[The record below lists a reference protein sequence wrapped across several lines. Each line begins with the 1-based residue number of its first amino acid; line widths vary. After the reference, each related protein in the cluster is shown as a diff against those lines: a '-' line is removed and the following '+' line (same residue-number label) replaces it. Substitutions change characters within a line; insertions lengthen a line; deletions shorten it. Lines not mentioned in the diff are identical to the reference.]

1 MCGIAGVYRF
11 DRRLPPAEDL
21 VALAA
26 MANVQ
31 HYRGPDDCGQGVFG
45 SCALASQRLSILDPS
60 PLGHM
65 PMRTDDGRLALI
77 HNGEIYNYVELRDEL
92 ERLGHVFRS
101 DGDTEVILRAY
112 QQWGPSCVERF
123 VGMWAFA
130 LYDLEARRLLLSRDR
145 LGIKPLYIHH
155 TPERLVFASEIKA
168 VVSFLRSGG
177 APVRPHAPSIA

>member
-31 HYRGPDDCGQGVFG
+31 HHRGPDDRGQVVFG
-45 SCALASQRLSILDPS
+45 SCALANNRLSILDLS

-65 PMRTDDGRLALI
+65 PMRSDDGRLALV
-77 HNGEIYNYVELRDEL
+77 HNGEIYNYVEVRQELRG
-92 ERLGHVFRS
+92 LGHVFRS

-112 QQWGPSCVERF
+112 EQWGAACVERF

-130 LYDLEARRLLLSRDR
+130 IYDAADQSLLLSRDR
-145 LGIKPLYIHH
+145 LGIKPLYVHQ
-155 TPERLVFASEIKA
+155 TARRLVFASEIKA
-168 VVSFLRSGG
+168 IVTYLRHVGEV
-177 APVRPHAPSIA
+177 VRPNPGSI